1 MIDSSKCKEL
11 MAGLKLESIRKA
23 VSSVY
28 EKKIVELNPH
38 LSLYVFQGE
47 DEDYLMI
54 PYIYCSCPDYRI
66 RVLAKG
72 EKSYC
77 YHLLALCLAI
87 NNNMLIRFE
96 LDKNNVI
103 YMILK
108 EIITT
113 GKSYTLRDLRR

>member
-11 MAGLKLESIRKA
+11 MTSLKLESIRKA

-28 EKKIVELNPH
+28 EKRIVKLDPN
-38 LSLYVFQGE
+38 LDIYVFQGE
-47 DEDYLMI
+47 DEDYLII

-87 NNNMLIRFE
+87 TNNMYVHIKSVE
-96 LDKNNVI
+96 DNVI
-103 YMILK
+103 YIVIK
-108 EIITT
+108 EIIMT
-113 GKSYTLRDLRR
+113 GKSYTLKSLRR